1 MTNLYSD
8 DPSGRSLDKSSAD
21 HADVSDA
28 LHHQFR
34 SLDYRHVEFGWE
46 QAVRILR
53 KNRRLGWMIV
63 LSLIT
68 VTVVAT
74 AVVPNIYEPTARIEI
89 APPASGVRT
98 LSEVDSP
105 AEVQDEDYLATQTQ
119 ILQSDALAVSVIR
132 ALQLDRKPEFGDGK
146 WSAPETEK
154 PADTKDAVADNDSAL
169 REQAALATLTP
180 SESVALDRFRDDLTV
195 NPIKNTRLVEVSFSS
210 HDPQTAQA
218 VTNEIVTK
226 FIQNDYQQR
235 YNATTRASEWLSS
248 QLDGLYQKVVAS
260 NQAVADYQ
268 RKHGLVEMNA
278 GDMPSSQLMGEVN
291 HQLSDAEAS
300 RIEAEAYLRMID
312 AGQAQFVPMVRD
324 DKVYQD
330 LLIRRGDLRTQLAQA
345 QVVYGDDNTNVKKLQ
360 DQLAEIAKELSDEQA
375 RIAEGIRTTYSAAKE
390 REELMQGSQEKLREQ
405 MVDADSQMVQ
415 YQALKSEAV
424 ANAELYNTLQAR
436 LKEAGIYAGLGSSN
450 IRVVDLAENLRHPTG
465 PHRGALIAVGAFG
478 SFVVGIL
485 ACFFKESLNN
495 TVRTP
500 EDLRSWI
507 GLKALALLPAM
518 NSGTLHAARERK
530 GSPGRLLDATD
541 RAGASEG
548 CSIAF
553 MKPMTAEAEAM
564 RDLRTV
570 LLSPRNNADVR
581 VILISSSMEGE
592 GKTTVAINFAIALA
606 QVGRTCLVDADLRR
620 PTMSKAFGME
630 SKKGLSDVLVQ
641 SIALP
646 SALCQVQNIPDLW
659 VLPGG
664 SPTENP
670 ADVLASAAMHGVCNA
685 LRQEFQYVVIDSA
698 PTIRFSDA
706 RRLSRLSDE
715 VVLVGRYGVTT
726 RRAIQ
731 RSAELMQDVHAPL
744 AGVVLNGIDY
754 SSPDYHYFN
763 YGYSRKA
770 AKVDASNS
778 TSAGSPFPPSPQDEG
793 SGKSKGAHA

>member
-1 MTNLYSD
+1 MTNLHSN
-8 DPSGRSLDKSSAD
+8 PSEHPLARAPKEQGENG
-21 HADVSDA
+21 DA
-28 LHHQFR
+28 LHHEFR
-34 SLDYRHVEFGWE
+34 SLDYRHAEFSWE

-53 KNRRLGWMIV
+53 KNRRMGSIIV
-63 LSLIT
+63 FSLVAAT
-68 VTVVAT
+68 VLATV
-74 AVVPNIYEPTARIEI
+74 VVPNVYEPTARIEI

-132 ALQLDRKPEFGDGK
+132 SLQLDRKPEFGDGK
-146 WSAPETEK
+146 WSAAETKRSAEAK
-154 PADTKDAVADNDSAL
+154 DMEADSDSVL
-169 REQAALATLTP
+169 REQIALATLTP
-180 SESVALDRFRDDLTV
+180 SESVALDKFRDDLTV

-210 HDPQTAQA
+210 HDPETAQA
-218 VTNEIVTK
+218 VTNEIVAK

-248 QLDGLYQKVVAS
+248 QLDGLYRKVVAS
-260 NQAVADYQ
+260 NQAVSDYQ
-268 RKHGLVEMNA
+268 RKYGLVEMNA

-312 AGQAQFVPMVRD
+312 AGQAEHVPMLRD

-390 REELMQGSQEKLREQ
+390 REELMQGSQEKLRAQ

-465 PHRGALIAVGAFG
+465 PHRAALIAVGVFG
-478 SFVVGIL
+478 SFVVGLL

-500 EDLRSWI
+500 EDLKSWI

-518 NSGTLHAARERK
+518 NAEKVNASKELKGT
-530 GSPGRLLDATD
+530 PGRLVEASD
-541 RAGASEG
+541 RVASSPG

-570 LLSPRNNADVR
+570 LLSPRKNADVR

-620 PTMSKAFGME
+620 PTLSKAFGME
-630 SKKGLSDVLVQ
+630 SKNGLSDVLAQ
-641 SIALP
+641 STTLAN
-646 SALCQVQNIPDLW
+646 ALCQVQDVPDLW

-670 ADVLASAAMHGVCNA
+670 ADVLASGAMHDVCGA

-770 AKVDASNS
+770 AKRDA
-778 TSAGSPFPPSPQDEG
+778 AGPSSPESPFPPAPHGPRSA
-793 SGKSKGAHA
+793 KSKGAHA